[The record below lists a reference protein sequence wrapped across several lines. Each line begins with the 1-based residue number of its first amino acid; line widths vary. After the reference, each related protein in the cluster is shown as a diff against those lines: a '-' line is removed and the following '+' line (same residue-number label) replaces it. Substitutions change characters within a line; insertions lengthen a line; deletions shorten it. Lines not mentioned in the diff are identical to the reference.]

1 MGLYCLEFK
10 EVKDLPNIKSAKKRV
25 RIAERLHSANASNRS
40 KLKTYLKN
48 ALSSITAG
56 KEEAKSDLMKA
67 IKAIDEAAGKGI
79 IHKNQA
85 ARRKSRLTKKLNAM
99 AK

>member
-1 MGLYCLEFK
+1 M
-10 EVKDLPNIKSAKKRV
+10 PNIKSAEKRV
-25 RIAERLHSANASNRS
+25 DIAERRHSANISKRS
-40 KLKTYLKN
+40 ILKTSLKN

-56 KEEAKSDLMKA
+56 KTEAKSDLLKA
-67 IKAIDEAAGKGI
+67 IKNIDEAASKGI

>member
-1 MGLYCLEFK
+1 M
-10 EVKDLPNIKSAKKRV
+10 PNIKSAEKRV
-25 RIAERLHSANASNRS
+25 RTTERQHSANISERS

-67 IKAIDEAAGKGI
+67 IKGIDEAAGKGI

>member
-1 MGLYCLEFK
+1 M
-10 EVKDLPNIKSAKKRV
+10 PNIKSAEKRV
-25 RIAERLHSANASNRS
+25 KIAERQHSVNITKRS

-56 KEEAKSDLMKA
+56 KAEAKSDLLKA
-67 IKAIDEAAGKGI
+67 IKSIDEAASKGI

>member
-1 MGLYCLEFK
+1 M
-10 EVKDLPNIKSAKKRV
+10 PNIKSAEKRV
-25 RIAERLHSANASNRS
+25 RTTARQHSVNISERS

-56 KEEAKSDLMKA
+56 KEEAKSDLMTA
-67 IKAIDEAAGKGI
+67 IKRIDEAAGKGI

>member
-1 MGLYCLEFK
+1 M
-10 EVKDLPNIKSAKKRV
+10 KDLPNIKSAEKRV
-25 RIAERLHSANASNRS
+25 RIAERQQKNNVSKRS
-40 KLKTYLKN
+40 KLRTYLKN

-56 KEEAKSDLMKA
+56 KTEAKSDLVKA
-67 IKAIDEAAGKGI
+67 IKEIDKAASKGI

-85 ARRKSRLTKKLNAM
+85 ARRKSRLTKKLNAL

>member
-1 MGLYCLEFK
+1 M
-10 EVKDLPNIKSAKKRV
+10 PNIKSAEKRV
-25 RIAERLHSANASNRS
+25 KVTERQRSTNMSDRS
-40 KLKTYLKN
+40 KLKTFLKN

-56 KEEAKSDLMKA
+56 KTEAKTDLIKA
-67 IKAIDEAAGKGI
+67 IKSIDEAARKGI

>member
-1 MGLYCLEFK
+1 M
-10 EVKDLPNIKSAKKRV
+10 PNIKSAKKRV
-25 RIAERLHSANASNRS
+25 NTAARQRSANVSNRT
-40 KLKTYLKN
+40 KLRTYLKN

-56 KEEAKSDLMKA
+56 KEEAKSDLMQA
-67 IKAIDEAAGKGI
+67 IKGIDEAAGKGI

-99 AK
+99 ANN

>member
-1 MGLYCLEFK
+1 M
-10 EVKDLPNIKSAKKRV
+10 PNIKSAEKRV
-25 RIAERLHSANASNRS
+25 KIAERQHSANITKRS
-40 KLKTYLKN
+40 KLKTFLKN

-56 KEEAKSDLMKA
+56 KAEAKSDLIKA
-67 IKAIDEAAGKGI
+67 IKSIDEAAGKGI

-99 AK
+99 SK

>member
-1 MGLYCLEFK
+1 M
-10 EVKDLPNIKSAKKRV
+10 PNIKSAEKRV
-25 RIAERLHSANASNRS
+25 KVTERQRSANMSDRS
-40 KLKTYLKN
+40 KLKSFIKK

-56 KEEAKSDLMKA
+56 KTEAKTDLIKA
-67 IKAIDEAAGKGI
+67 IKSIDEAANKGI

>member
-1 MGLYCLEFK
+1 M
-10 EVKDLPNIKSAKKRV
+10 PNIKSAKKRV
-25 RIAERLHSANASNRS
+25 KVTEQKRSNNTSKRS
-40 KLKTYLKN
+40 NLKTFLKN

-56 KEEAKSDLMKA
+56 KAEAKTDLLKA
-67 IKAIDEAAGKGI
+67 IKSIDEAASKGI

>member
-1 MGLYCLEFK
+1 M
-10 EVKDLPNIKSAKKRV
+10 PNIKSAKKRV

-56 KEEAKSDLMKA
+56 KEEAKSDLVKA
-67 IKAIDEAAGKGI
+67 IKEIDKAVSKGV

-85 ARRKSRLTKKLNAM
+85 ARRKSRLTKKFNAL
-99 AK
+99 AIE

>member
-1 MGLYCLEFK
+1 M
-10 EVKDLPNIKSAKKRV
+10 PNIKSALKRV
-25 RIAERLHSANASNRS
+25 RVTGRQQSVNMSKRS

-56 KEEAKSDLMKA
+56 KEEAKSDLIKA
-67 IKAIDEAAGKGI
+67 IKEIDIAASKGI

-99 AK
+99 AQ

>member
-1 MGLYCLEFK
+1 
-10 EVKDLPNIKSAKKRV
+10 VKDLPNIKSAKKRV
-25 RIAERLHSANASNRS
+25 RIAGQQQSVNMSKRS
-40 KLKTYLKN
+40 KLKTHLKN

-56 KEEAKSDLMKA
+56 KEEAKSDLFKA
-67 IKAIDEAAGKGI
+67 IKEIDIAANKGI

-99 AK
+99 A